1 MKKENLYNDPEPEE
15 VPQEETQET
24 TDTNPPPVKE
34 RPVKP

>member
-1 MKKENLYNDPEPEE
+1 MKTKFNLYNEPEPE